1 MEIPAAVL
9 IAIGVAMVSGW
20 IAFAFLLGKKRG
32 RGDLIAPPSSLGGV
46 APPPRPLSPAPPG
59 IPTGLPGEVEA
70 EVRALLAADRKI
82 DAIKRVREITRS
94 SLRDAKDLVERM

>member
-1 MEIPAAVL
+1 MEISAVMV

-32 RGDLIAPPSSLGGV
+32 GRDLIAPPGDLGGA
-46 APPPRPLSPAPPG
+46 APPPRPLPPAPPG
-59 IPTGLPGEVEA
+59 MPMSLPAEVEA

-82 DAIKRVREITRS
+82 DAIKKVREITRS